1 MPALRLPIANAR
13 PNATVT
19 INMLW
24 PAVLVLVLV
33 VCQLVFPSRVW
44 VVLLWLMGGITG
56 LAYLWAREMAQHIYA
71 QRELRFGWMQ
81 VGDRLEERFTIENTS
96 WMPLLWARVIDDSD
110 LPGYRVERI
119 ASCNPVST
127 ARWTT
132 EQICTR
138 RGLYRLGPWS
148 LQTSDPFGLVTI
160 TLTHPRTEAIVI
172 YPPVVALPEI
182 TLPRGLVTGPSERRR
197 QAQEATLDAART
209 RGYQPGDPLRQIH
222 WPSTAH
228 RGALIVR
235 DPEAEIS
242 GDLWIVLDLERR
254 VQAGVDDEST
264 EEYGVI
270 LAASLA
276 DRTLRQNRA
285 VGLIAHGQELAYV
298 TPGRGKGHMWRILQ
312 ALAEVKAGGT
322 HALDHVLEHM
332 RHSLGHGTSL
342 LVITP
347 SLETEWI
354 DVLLSLTRLGIAPS
368 AVLLDRDS
376 FIRTD
381 PSHDSV
387 PVRAVPEVLTL
398 SISPKVTDTPNVT
411 AGQRALLAKAGIPAH
426 VIRQGYPFLHLAP
439 LQRRGFWEF
448 KTTPMGR
455 AVVVRHPGEA

>member
-19 INMLW
+19 VNMLW
-24 PAVLVLVLV
+24 PVVLVLVLV
-33 VCQLVFPSRVW
+33 VCQLVYPSRVW
-44 VVLLWLMGGITG
+44 VTLLWLMGGMTG
-56 LAYLWAREMAQHIYA
+56 LAYVWAREMARHIYA
-71 QRELRFGWMQ
+71 ERTLRFGWMQ
-81 VGDRLEERFTIENTS
+81 VGDRLEERFVVTNGS
-96 WMPLLWARVIDDSD
+96 WLPLLWARVIDGSD
-110 LPGYRVERI
+110 LPGYQVERI
-119 ASCNPVST
+119 ASCNPYSA

-132 EQICTR
+132 EQVCTR

-148 LQTSDPFGLVTI
+148 LQTNDPLGFVTI
-160 TLTHPRTEAIVI
+160 TLTYPQTEAIVI

-182 TLPRGLVTGPSERRR
+182 TLPRGLVVGSSERRR
-197 QAQEATLDAART
+197 QALEATLDAART

-228 RGALIVR
+228 RGELIVR

-242 GDLWIVLDLERR
+242 GDLWIVLDLDRR
-254 VQAGVDDEST
+254 VQAGADDEST
-264 EEYGVI
+264 EEYGII

-276 DRTLRQNRA
+276 DRTLHQNRA
-285 VGLIAHGQELAYV
+285 VGLIAHGKELAYV
-298 TPGRGKGHMWRILQ
+298 TPGRGKGHMWHILQ

-322 HALDHVLEHM
+322 HPLDHVLEGM

-347 SLETEWI
+347 SIETGWI
-354 DVLLSLTRLGIAPS
+354 DALLSLTRLGIAPS

-376 FIRTD
+376 FLSASRS
-381 PSHDSV
+381 P
-387 PVRAVPEVLTL
+387 RAVPEVRTL
-398 SISPKVTDTPNVT
+398 PVSPKVTDTPDIT